1 MTETTPNVVE
11 LEDAQFF
18 WPGSINATIHI
29 PKLH

>member
-18 WPGSINATIHI
+18 WPGSTNPTIHI
-29 PKLH
+29 PK